1 MAMLK
6 IAVFLI
12 GAYLIGA
19 IPFGYLFVW
28 IKKGQ
33 DIRELHSGRTG
44 ATNTMRAAGFWPG
57 LSTSMLDI
65 LKAASTVWLARSL
78 FPAITWIHVL
88 APVVAIVGHNYSV
101 YMIQRRENGEI
112 KIGGGAG
119 GAPCLG
125 GSLGLWT
132 PSGLIT
138 LAIGAVIFY
147 FVGYAS
153 IATISVAVISIV
165 IFSIRAFLGL
175 SPWVYVGYGVLSEL
189 LLLWALRPN
198 IKRLMDGTERLHGF
212 RARQKKS

>member
-1 MAMLK
+1 MELLK
-6 IAVFLI
+6 IAAYLT
-12 GAYLIGA
+12 GAYMIGA

-28 IKKGQ
+28 LKEGQ

-44 ATNTMRAAGFWPG
+44 ATNTMRVAGFWFG

-65 LKAASTVWLARSL
+65 VKSASTVWIARSL
-78 FPAITWIHVL
+78 FPENTWVHVL
-88 APVVAIVGHNYSV
+88 APIAAIVGHNYSV
-101 YMIQRRENGEI
+101 YMIKRRENGEI
-112 KIGGGAG
+112 IIGGGAG

-125 GSLGLWT
+125 GSLGLWA
-132 PSGLIT
+132 PSGWIT

-153 IATISVAVISIV
+153 IATISVAVISII

-175 SPWVYVGYGVLSEL
+175 SPWVYVGYGVLSEV

-198 IKRLMDGTERLHGF
+198 IKRLMEGTERLHGF
-212 RARQKKS
+212 RARHKNS